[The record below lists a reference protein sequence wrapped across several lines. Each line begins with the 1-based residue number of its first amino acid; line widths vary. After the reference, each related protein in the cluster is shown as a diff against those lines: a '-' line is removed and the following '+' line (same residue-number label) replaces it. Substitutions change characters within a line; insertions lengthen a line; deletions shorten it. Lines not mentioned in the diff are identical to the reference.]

1 MRHSEFSS
9 FRCIVEITTIH
20 GGYGVKNYLF
30 DLYPDFPDGFSLVDR
45 KDPDSDSWDL
55 YLDFQTIFFNSGS
68 GFFPNGNKW
77 AVKLV
82 PRDSKSKGKKWFE
95 IKLQISKGSKWI
107 ATFGLGTDYIGPSV
121 NWAKTSL
128 LPNKYVFGISDL
140 NMSDDEI
147 INFLTISRTIGG
159 HLVFPRWISERNSD
173 FINSSINKER
183 GGKDMYFDRFD
194 LTLFAI
200 KSWYEGGP
208 KERLGKVIEKNRL
221 WFEQFGNFEGFINY
235 FKLNDF
241 VNGNYEIYDLTSF
254 DQAKES
260 YLILTNDKPWIPNN
274 VEEYRKYVAGNS
286 LAITLRNERL
296 N

>member
-1 MRHSEFSS
+1 
-9 FRCIVEITTIH
+9 
-20 GGYGVKNYLF
+20 
-30 DLYPDFPDGFSLVDR
+30 
-45 KDPDSDSWDL
+45 
-55 YLDFQTIFFNSGS
+55 
-68 GFFPNGNKW
+68 
-77 AVKLV
+77 
-82 PRDSKSKGKKWFE
+82 
-95 IKLQISKGSKWI
+95 
-107 ATFGLGTDYIGPSV
+107 
-121 NWAKTSL
+121 
-128 LPNKYVFGISDL
+128 
-140 NMSDDEI
+140 
-147 INFLTISRTIGG
+147 
-159 HLVFPRWISERNSD
+159 
-173 FINSSINKER
+173 
-183 GGKDMYFDRFD
+183 MYFDRFD

-200 KSWYEGGP
+200 KSWYEVGP